1 MTCAPVSGM
10 SDARAYT
17 AAAAQAHDRALQAEG
32 MPGLRLMRRAAQAAL
47 TTLQGFW
54 PEARR
59 VAILAGPGHNGGDGA
74 VLAGLAQGRGLA
86 CTLFYLSP
94 PKTADAQRAQ
104 DFAQGAGVAF
114 APFDQFDPAAFDLVV
129 DGLLGTGP
137 ARPVRGT
144 LAHCFERVNAQG
156 VPVLALD
163 LPSGLDADT
172 GAAPGAVLRAT
183 VTQSLLLPKRGAF
196 TGEARNWVG
205 TLTHAD
211 LTCPPPSEIPE
222 GTVTLLGP
230 RPAGAL
236 PRPAAAH
243 KGIFGRVLVV
253 AGGVGMG
260 GAGLLAA
267 EAALRAGAGAVTLV
281 TAPDHVAPALA
292 RCPELMVRGI
302 THRRDLAPLL
312 ARADAVLLGPG
323 LGLDGW
329 ARQLFGA
336 VLEARLPT
344 VFDADGLT
352 LLGEPGPRALPFPA
366 LLTPHPGE
374 AGRLLGCSTAAV
386 ESDRFAAA
394 AALAQGYGAPTV
406 LKGAG
411 AIIASEA
418 GLAVSLGGNSAMAT
432 AGMGDVLAGLTVGL
446 WAQGLAVEAA
456 LTAAVQLHGEA
467 GDRAG
472 GHRGPSLLARDLFD
486 EFGPLLKAW
495 AQ

>member
-1 MTCAPVSGM
+1 MTCAPVPGM
-10 SDARAYT
+10 SDALAYT

-47 TTLQGFW
+47 TTLQGSW
-54 PEARR
+54 PEARQL
-59 VAILAGPGHNGGDGA
+59 AILAGPGHNGGDGA
-74 VLAGLAQGRGLA
+74 VLASLAQGRGLA

-94 PKTADAQRAQ
+94 PKSADAQRAQ
-104 DFAQGAGVAF
+104 DFAEAAGVAF
-114 APFDQFDPAAFDLVV
+114 APFDQFDPSAFDLVV

-137 ARPVRGT
+137 ARPVRGA

-211 LTCPPPSEIPE
+211 LACPPPAEVLE

-230 RPAGAL
+230 RPSG
-236 PRPAAAH
+236 AH
-243 KGIFGRVLVV
+243 KGVFGRVLVV
-253 AGGVGMG
+253 AGGEGMG

-267 EAALRAGAGAVTLV
+267 EAALRAGAGAVTLA
-281 TAPDHVAPALA
+281 TASAHVAPALA
-292 RCPELMVRGI
+292 RCPELMVRGV

-336 VLEARLPT
+336 VVEARLPT

-352 LLGEPGPRALPFPA
+352 LLAEPGPRALPFPA

-374 AGRLLGCSTAAV
+374 AGRLLGCPTAFV

-394 AALAQGYGAPTV
+394 QALFADYGAPTV

-411 AIIASEA
+411 AIVANEA

-432 AGMGDVLAGLTVGL
+432 AGMGDVLAGLTAGL
-446 WAQGLAVEAA
+446 WAQGLAAEAA

-467 GDRAG
+467 GDRAAE
-472 GHRGPSLLARDLFD
+472 HRGPSLLARDLFD

-495 AQ
+495 AR

>member
-1 MTCAPVSGM
+1 
-10 SDARAYT
+10 
-17 AAAAQAHDRALQAEG
+17 
-32 MPGLRLMRRAAQAAL
+32 
-47 TTLQGFW
+47 
-54 PEARR
+54 
-59 VAILAGPGHNGGDGA
+59 
-74 VLAGLAQGRGLA
+74 
-86 CTLFYLSP
+86 
-94 PKTADAQRAQ
+94 
-104 DFAQGAGVAF
+104 
-114 APFDQFDPAAFDLVV
+114 
-129 DGLLGTGP
+129 
-137 ARPVRGT
+137 
-144 LAHCFERVNAQG
+144 
-156 VPVLALD
+156 
-163 LPSGLDADT
+163 
-172 GAAPGAVLRAT
+172 
-183 VTQSLLLPKRGAF
+183 
-196 TGEARNWVG
+196 
-205 TLTHAD
+205 
-211 LTCPPPSEIPE
+211 
-222 GTVTLLGP
+222 
-230 RPAGAL
+230 L

-267 EAALRAGAGAVTLV
+267 EAALRAGAGAVTLA

-292 RCPELMVRGI
+292 RCPELMVRGV

-312 ARADAVLLGPG
+312 ARADAVLLRPG

-352 LLGEPGPRALPFPA
+352 LLAESGPRVLPFPA

-374 AGRLLGCSTAAV
+374 AGRLLGCPTAAV

-394 AALAQGYGAPTV
+394 EALAKGYGAPTV

-411 AIIASEA
+411 AIIASDA

-446 WAQGLAVEAA
+446 WAQGLAGEAA

-467 GDRAG
+467 GDRAAE
-472 GHRGPSLLARDLFD
+472 HRGPSLLARDLFD
-486 EFGPLLKAW
+486 EVGPLLKAW
-495 AQ
+495 GQ